1 LQVPMTISK
10 RVYHVEHQEDCYLA
24 AEDKEIEAMEEEAK
38 TSNYKQEIVWR
49 NVVIFA
55 ILHAA
60 CIYGWYLLF
69 AGIASWKSFFW
80 AFFMTLYSGN
90 CVTAGAHRL
99 WCHKAYKANFGVK
112 VFLMLGQTISLQH
125 DIIDWCR
132 DHRVHHKWT
141 DSDADPHNSKRGFFF
156 SHIGWLMVKKHPKV
170 AEMGKKVDMSDL
182 LSDPV
187 LAFQR
192 RHYAPL
198 VLLSILILTAVPV
211 RYWDESVWNA
221 FWVCAVC
228 RLVVQLNM
236 TWIINSAAHKFGTKP
251 FDTDIS
257 STDSWFWAI
266 PTNGEAWHNYHHAFP
281 QDYRAS
287 EYMYSA
293 NLSSMMIDFFAAMG
307 WVWDRKRMSKEAIER
322 QKTLK
327 GDHSRPLTAAP
338 DFLHDK

>member
-1 LQVPMTISK
+1 MMMKQVDLLTRLQIY
-10 RVYHVEHQEDCYLA
+10 RVEY
-24 AEDKEIEAMEEEAK
+24 
-38 TSNYKQEIVWR
+38 
-49 NVVIFA
+49 
-55 ILHAA
+55 
-60 CIYGWYLLF
+60 
-69 AGIASWKSFFW
+69 
-80 AFFMTLYSGN
+80 
-90 CVTAGAHRL
+90 
-99 WCHKAYKANFGVK
+99 
-112 VFLMLGQTISLQH
+112 
-125 DIIDWCR
+125 
-132 DHRVHHKWT
+132 
-141 DSDADPHNSKRGFFF
+141 KRGFFF

-192 RHYAPL
+192 RSNPTFGTHISDDHLPLIRPVYCSHYAPL

-236 TWIINSAAHKFGTKP
+236 TWYDECAQSRSRRLSSFFTLSYRIINSAAHKFGTKP

-307 WVWDRKRMSKEAIER
+307 WVWDRKRMSKEEWYSTCDRASEDVE
-322 QKTLK
+322 
-327 GDHSRPLTAAP
+327 G
-338 DFLHDK
+338 